1 MHEPE
6 HGGPALGAAPWDEN
20 ADWWAHTFTD
30 GADPEYELQIMP
42 LIEAQLDG
50 CELVLDLGCGEGQVA
65 RRLGSGG
72 AGGRRTVV
80 GVDPSQGQLSWALR
94 RRPGPLYTRGLGE
107 RLPYRAGVFDA
118 VVCCLVIEHVA
129 DADTLF
135 AETARVL
142 RPSGRFL
149 LLINHPMYQGA
160 GSGFVDDVI
169 LGERYW
175 RVGPYLHRR
184 VFLEQVDPGVSV
196 PFAHRPLSGYLNP
209 LADLG
214 LVLTRMD
221 EPEPLA
227 EFLAASLD
235 AEVEGLIPRLLLMR
249 FERQAPA

>member
-1 MHEPE
+1 VEPE
-6 HGGPALGAAPWDEN
+6 EGGPELGAAPWDDN
-20 ADWWAHTFTD
+20 ADWWARTFTD

-42 LIEAQLDG
+42 LIAAQLEG
-50 CELVLDLGCGEGQVA
+50 CGLILDLGCGEGQVA

-72 AGGRRTVV
+72 GPGRRAVV
-80 GVDPSQGQLSWALR
+80 GVDPSRAQLGWALR
-94 RRPGPLYTRGLGE
+94 RASGPLYTRGLGE
-107 RLPYRAGVFDA
+107 WLPFRAGVFDA

-129 DADTLF
+129 DAEILF

-142 RPSGRFL
+142 GPRGRFL

-175 RVGPYLHRR
+175 RVGPYLHSR

-214 LVLTRMD
+214 LLLTHME
-221 EPEPLA
+221 EPEPLP

-235 AEVEGLIPRLLLMR
+235 PEVEGLIPRLLLMR
-249 FERQAPA
+249 FEHR

>member
-1 MHEPE
+1 MQEAE
-6 HGGPALGAAPWDEN
+6 QGWTELGAAPWDEN
-20 ADWWAHTFTD
+20 ADWWANTFTD

-42 LIEAQLDG
+42 LIEAHLQG
-50 CELVLDLGCGEGQVA
+50 RGLVLDLGCGEGQVA
-65 RRLGSGG
+65 RRLGSG
-72 AGGRRTVV
+72 ADRGRRTVV
-80 GVDPSQGQLSWALR
+80 GVDPSQGQLGWALR
-94 RRPGPLYTRGLGE
+94 RQPGPLYTRGLGE
-107 RLPYRAGVFDA
+107 WLPYRSGVFDA

-129 DADTLF
+129 DAESLF

-142 RPSGRFL
+142 RPNGRFM

-175 RVGPYLHRR
+175 RVGPYLHQR
-184 VFLEQVDPGVSV
+184 VFLEQVDPGVTV

-214 LVLTRMD
+214 LFLTCME

-227 EFLAASLD
+227 EFLASSLD
-235 AEVEGLIPRLLLMR
+235 ADVEGLIPRLLLMR
-249 FERQAPA
+249 FERR